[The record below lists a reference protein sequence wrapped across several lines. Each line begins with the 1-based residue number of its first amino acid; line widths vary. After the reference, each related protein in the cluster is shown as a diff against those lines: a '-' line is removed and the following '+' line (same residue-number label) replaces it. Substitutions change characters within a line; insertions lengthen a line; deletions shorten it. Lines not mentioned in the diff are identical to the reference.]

1 MVGDLMDLHVYA
13 LLKRKYNDLA
23 ESVEG
28 LVDESAELTEEARKT
43 LAEAQDKLDEIKPL
57 LETSKDNVK
66 ISEEQ
71 TAKVQEM
78 LDELEPAV
86 ADIEAIIKQALQ
98 NVHTG
103 EYESDREYLKGN
115 ETLYNGSTY
124 RALEDV
130 TGVLPTDTSKWQLVA
145 QRGVDGEGAVS
156 SVNNIAP
163 DENGNV
169 DLGNISTDWNSLE
182 GKPEVLDDL
191 GESDGKLTYKG
202 EEVGEKLVIGR
213 KAYVADGNTTT
224 FKTEFE
230 VEPNTNRVMVYVSG
244 VIQSS
249 GENFTENNDSITL
262 NFTPAKG
269 TQVLV
274 YTFSGSETLFVD
286 GGINEEDIKHLET
299 KVDAI
304 KKLEEAKSYTDG
316 EIAKIPDVD
325 TSKFVTTEHIYQ
337 NSVTTSETGTAFS
350 EKAKAGGRNAIA
362 LGKASDAS
370 GNESVAIGNVARGIG
385 WNSVAIGDGATASGT
400 SSIALT
406 GSSAS
411 KANSFSFGMS
421 SYAESVRSVAIGLGA
436 KTARME
442 SIALGNF
449 NGIYNGGEFDR
460 TGELL
465 VVGNGAG
472 VSKRSN
478 ALHLHTSGDLT
489 IMGEYK
495 TGGADYAEMFEWEDK
510 NPKNADRVAL
520 AVTWGEGESI
530 KLANAGDEIIGI
542 VSSTPAILGD
552 NPMEWDKRYVTDQFG
567 RPLRKVIEVE
577 TEDGEVVEKEWFVEN
592 PEYDKE
598 ATYTARTERDEWDA
612 VGLMGKLYWID
623 DGTLNVGDYAT
634 VGEDGK
640 AVKGNKD
647 NGYRVLKR
655 ISKNVDGES
664 GIIKVF
670 FK

>member
-71 TAKVQEM
+71 IVKVQEM

-145 QRGVDGEGAVS
+145 QRGVDGTGAVS

-169 DLGNISTDWNSLE
+169 DLGKITADWDDLE
-182 GKPEVLDDL
+182 GKPEVLEGL
-191 GESDGKLTYKG
+191 GDEDGKLTYKG

-213 KAYVADGNTTT
+213 KAYVADGNTAT

-249 GENFTENNDSITL
+249 GENFTENKDSITL
-262 NFTPAKG
+262 KFTPAKG

-286 GGINEEDIKHLET
+286 GGIVEEDIKHLET
-299 KVDAI
+299 KEDATA
-304 KKLEEAKSYTDG
+304 KLEEAKQYTRTYTNFDNL
-316 EIAKIPDVD
+316 
-325 TSKFVTTEHIYQ
+325 FTEWTGRRHLIDATENISTQ
-337 NSVTTSETGTAFS
+337 ESEVRPF
-350 EKAKAGGRNAIA
+350 K
-362 LGKASDAS
+362 LGS
-370 GNESVAIGNVARGIG
+370 
-385 WNSVAIGDGATASGT
+385 
-400 SSIALT
+400 
-406 GSSAS
+406 
-411 KANSFSFGMS
+411 
-421 SYAESVRSVAIGLGA
+421 
-436 KTARME
+436 
-442 SIALGNF
+442 ALGNIVTTMIPYDNQPGLVVFFDYFYGAEF
-449 NGIYNGGEFDR
+449 NLTETDLYADKPVMKYRIRTPKRGQEVAPGVGIYYWTPGVHT
-460 TGELL
+460 TG
-465 VVGNGAG
+465 
-472 VSKRSN
+472 
-478 ALHLHTSGDLT
+478 
-489 IMGEYK
+489 
-495 TGGADYAEMFEWEDK
+495 
-510 NPKNADRVAL
+510 
-520 AVTWGEGESI
+520 
-530 KLANAGDEIIGI
+530 
-542 VSSTPAILGD
+542 
-552 NPMEWDKRYVTDQFG
+552 
-567 RPLRKVIEVE
+567 
-577 TEDGEVVEKEWFVEN
+577 
-592 PEYDKE
+592 
-598 ATYTARTERDEWDA
+598 
-612 VGLMGKLYWID
+612 WID
-623 DGTLNVGDYAT
+623 
-634 VGEDGK
+634 
-640 AVKGNKD
+640 
-647 NGYRVLKR
+647 
-655 ISKNVDGES
+655 
-664 GIIKVF
+664 II
-670 FK
+670 